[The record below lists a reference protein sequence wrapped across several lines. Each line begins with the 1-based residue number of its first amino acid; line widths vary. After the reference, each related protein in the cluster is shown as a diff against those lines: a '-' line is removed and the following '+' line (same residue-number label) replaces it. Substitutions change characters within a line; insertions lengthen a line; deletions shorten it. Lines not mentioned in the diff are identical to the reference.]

1 MKVIRVSIVGFG
13 VVGRGVA
20 QVIQQKYEHMKAL
33 GIDLKVVAISDI
45 WGTVVDESGL
55 DLEDV
60 LEKAKKKEIDALK
73 MTGVQMIKE
82 IDHDVV
88 VETTPT
94 NKETG
99 EPGMTHM
106 LSALENKRN
115 LVTSNKGPLALDYKK
130 LMDLAIANDVDFRYE
145 ATVGGAMP
153 IINLIRDD
161 LACNE
166 ILSITGILNGT
177 CNYILTRMAEDGL
190 PYEHVLSEAQDLGI
204 AETDPTYDVDGID
217 AACKLVILAN
227 SIFGLDVAYSDVEV
241 TGIRQVTPDALR
253 LAHDEGY
260 LIKLVGEVS
269 RDVLSVAPRLVPIG
283 GPLSIGGTLNVASIQ
298 TDLAGEITV
307 TGKGAG
313 SIETASTI
321 VGDIISISRN
331 KK

>member
-20 QVIQQKYEHMKAL
+20 QVIRQKYDYMKLL

-55 DLEDV
+55 DLEDI
-60 LEKAKKKEIDALK
+60 LKKAKNKEIEALD
-73 MTGVQMIKE
+73 MAGVRMIEE
-82 IDHDVV
+82 IDHDIV

-106 LSALENKRN
+106 ITALENKRN
-115 LVTSNKGPLALDYKK
+115 LVTSNKGPLALNYKK
-130 LMDLAIANDVDFRYE
+130 LMDLAIANDVGLRYE

-190 PYEHVLSEAQDLGI
+190 PYEHVLTEAQDLGI
-204 AETDPTYDVDGID
+204 AEADPTYDVDGID

-227 SIFGLDVAYSDVEV
+227 SIFGLNVTYNDVKV
-241 TGIRQVTPDALR
+241 TGIRHVTTDALQ
-253 LAHDEGY
+253 LARDEGY

-269 RDVLSVAPRLVPIG
+269 RDVLSVAPRLIPIG
-283 GPLSIGGTLNVASIQ
+283 DPLSIGGTLNVASIQ

-321 VGDIISISRN
+321 VGDIISISKN

>member
-1 MKVIRVSIVGFG
+1 MKMMRVSIVGFG

-20 QVIQQKYEHMKAL
+20 QVIQQKYDHMKAR

-45 WGTVVDESGL
+45 WGTVVDESGINL
-55 DLEDV
+55 NDV
-60 LEKAKKKEIDALK
+60 LEKAKSRGIEATD
-73 MTGVQMIKE
+73 MSGVQMIKE

-106 LSALENKRN
+106 VTALENKRN

-130 LMDLAIANDVDFRYE
+130 LMDLARVNDVEFRYE

-153 IINLIRDD
+153 IINLIKDD

-190 PYEHVLSEAQDLGI
+190 PYEYVLSEAQDLGI
-204 AETDPTYDVDGID
+204 AEADPTYDVDGID
-217 AACKLVILAN
+217 TACKLVILAN
-227 SIFGLDVAYSDVEV
+227 SIFGMDATYNDVTV
-241 TGIRQVTPDALR
+241 TGIREVTSDALK

-260 LIKLVGEVS
+260 LIKLVGVVNK
-269 RDVLSVAPRLVPIG
+269 DILSVAPRLVPIG
-283 GPLSIGGTLNVASIQ
+283 NPLSIGGTLNVASIQ

-321 VGDIISISRN
+321 VGDIISIS

>member
-1 MKVIRVSIVGFG
+1 MKIIRVSIIGFG

-20 QVIQQKYEHMKAL
+20 QVILQKHDQIKAM

-45 WGTVVDESGL
+45 WGTVVDESGI
-55 DLEDV
+55 DIEKILEN
-60 LEKAKKKEIDALK
+60 AKNKEIEAID
-73 MTGVQMIKE
+73 MTGVRMIQE
-82 IDHDVV
+82 IEHDIV

-106 LSALENKRN
+106 VTALENGRS
-115 LVTSNKGPLALDYKK
+115 LVTSNKGPLALNYKK
-130 LMDLAIANDVDFRYE
+130 LMDLAIANDVEFRYE

-161 LACNE
+161 LVCNE
-166 ILSITGILNGT
+166 ILSITGIFNGT

-217 AACKLVILAN
+217 TACKLVILAN
-227 SIFGLDVAYSDVEV
+227 SIFGLDVIYNDVEV
-241 TGIRQVTPDALR
+241 TGIRDVTTDGLQ

-269 RDVLSVAPRLVPIG
+269 RDVISVAPRLVPIG
-283 GPLSIGGTLNVASIQ
+283 DPLSIGGTLNVASIQ

-321 VGDIISISRN
+321 VGDIISISKN